1 MWTVI
6 FCNEFDHE
14 FTNQFD
20 EDMQNEVLSKARALE
35 IGGPSIGWP
44 YVDTLN
50 GSKHPNMK
58 EFRFSYQG
66 GAWRIAFAFDPQRN
80 AVILVAGNKTGTNQN
95 RFYKKLIATADQRY
109 DSYLSS

>member
-35 IGGPSIGWP
+35 IGGPSIG
-44 YVDTLN
+44 
-50 GSKHPNMK
+50 
-58 EFRFSYQG
+58 
-66 GAWRIAFAFDPQRN
+66 
-80 AVILVAGNKTGTNQN
+80 
-95 RFYKKLIATADQRY
+95 
-109 DSYLSS
+109 